1 MTQFVIRQSDFEQA
15 KNHIVAR
22 LHESQ
27 RVLDSIQQ
35 TLFYKSESLTQQKVA
50 QLQQALAQCIRS
62 FIEVL
67 NKLMAFLEAIYTTFE
82 TVDIQLGQ

>member
-82 TVDIQLGQ
+82 TVDTQLGQ